1 MNFRPQNRYL
11 LVQTQAQ
18 QDAENTG
25 VLLPEGYSLPK
36 DKYVMATVLDSA
48 DDCKKEQIYNGVL
61 YQRGSKIVVD
71 ASMVENVSVS
81 GETYEIVLENYVV
94 GFMQD
99 NE

>member
-1 MNFRPQNRYL
+1 MNFRPQNRYI

-18 QDAENTG
+18 GDAENTG

-48 DDCKKEQIYNGVL
+48 EDCKREAVYNSVIY
-61 YQRGSKIVVD
+61 QKGSKVVVD
-71 ASMVENVSVS
+71 ASMVESVSVL

-94 GFMQD
+94 GFMD
-99 NE
+99 NNE

>member
-18 QDAENTG
+18 EDAENTG

-48 DDCKKEQIYNGVL
+48 EDCKREAVYGGAL
-61 YQRGSKIVVD
+61 YREGAKVVVD
-71 ASMVENVSVS
+71 ASMVESVSVS
-81 GETYEIVLENYVV
+81 GDDHEIVLENYVV
-94 GFMQD
+94 GMFV
-99 NE
+99 EYE

>member
-18 QDAENTG
+18 EDADNTG

-48 DDCKKEQIYNGVL
+48 EDCKREAVYGGALYKE
-61 YQRGSKIVVD
+61 GSKVVVD
-71 ASMVENVSVS
+71 SSMVEAVSIS
-81 GETYEIVLENYVV
+81 GETYEIVLENYIV
-94 GFMQD
+94 GLL
-99 NE
+99 E

>member
-1 MNFRPQNRYL
+1 MNFRPQNRYI

-18 QDAENTG
+18 EDAENTG

-48 DDCKKEQIYNGVL
+48 EDCKREAVYGGALYKEGTKV
-61 YQRGSKIVVD
+61 VVD

-81 GETYEIVLENYVV
+81 GKTYEIVLENYVV
-94 GFMQD
+94 GFMD
-99 NE
+99 NKE